1 MTEGHKIKL
10 EVWGQYRQS
19 FTSTFYTHR
28 SKKTVKLSVFLGL
41 LGSAHVKAAC
51 KMLMKL
57 TAAHAACGP
66 HFRHIWY
73 TIPIQSDKNNGLMI
87 PTFISL
93 SFITALTKNTNY
105 FITQSVSQTYTIGG
119 TTN

>member
-73 TIPIQSDKNNGLMI
+73 TIPLQSDKNNGLMI